1 MDISKPVK
9 ALLACLTLVALCACG
24 PTPSEKTES
33 PPTPANVQL
42 VSPRRG
48 EIARSITLPTFRL
61 LPLQQAVLYAKVPG
75 YLKTLLV
82 DKGDRVQ
89 AGQLLGEIEVP
100 ELLADEIQYAAETAV
115 AQTNYQ
121 RMAAARA
128 KAPDLVVPETVDDLR
143 GAWEVAQARL
153 QRTRTLLQYARLVA
167 PFSGVVTA
175 RHVDPGAFIPA
186 ATAGTPAQSAAVV
199 TLMDFSR
206 LRIQVFVPETE
217 VPFITN
223 ALPVQVTVE
232 ELPGQLFPGSVTRY
246 AYALDEATKTMLT
259 EIEMP
264 NPSGVLRPGMYA
276 AVKLELERKH
286 DALLV
291 PAQALLVEKAGT
303 SVFTVADGKA
313 KKTPVQLGF
322 NDGANV
328 EIVAG
333 LRPDQPVIL
342 LGKQT
347 LNDGQPVNPA
357 PPK

>member
-1 MDISKPVK
+1 
-9 ALLACLTLVALCACG
+9 
-24 PTPSEKTES
+24 
-33 PPTPANVQL
+33 
-42 VSPRRG
+42 
-48 EIARSITLPTFRL
+48 
-61 LPLQQAVLYAKVPG
+61 
-75 YLKTLLV
+75 
-82 DKGDRVQ
+82 
-89 AGQLLGEIEVP
+89 
-100 ELLADEIQYAAETAV
+100 
-115 AQTNYQ
+115 
-121 RMAAARA
+121 
-128 KAPDLVVPETVDDLR
+128 
-143 GAWEVAQARL
+143 
-153 QRTRTLLQYARLVA
+153 
-167 PFSGVVTA
+167 
-175 RHVDPGAFIPA
+175 
-186 ATAGTPAQSAAVV
+186 
-199 TLMDFSR
+199 MDFSR